1 MVADTISNISVESTR
16 FAFQA
21 PLAPLTSTLGV
32 IVMSLLQQAIDRLSL
47 SVQPLVFETGSAD
60 YPYSTKG
67 TVFLV
72 GYEGKPYVL
81 TARHALNP
89 ECPIPICVFPS
100 DTSHRLI
107 PLDDVFFVPRTE
119 VDEDFVDL
127 AAISIDI
134 KNVTHPEV
142 AQATLIDL
150 ALACGEWQESTEDVQ
165 FFIIGYPEERSFIND
180 ETQEIRTDRV
190 VLFGR
195 YGGPSPLQHLHLF
208 HVSDSL
214 SLSTFSGFSG
224 GPVFAWMENP
234 DQRPVPVL
242 CGMALRGTPAS
253 GLIHFL
259 DRQMLLDALAV
270 KRCLEQKRTEE

>member
-1 MVADTISNISVESTR
+1 
-16 FAFQA
+16 
-21 PLAPLTSTLGV
+21 
-32 IVMSLLQQAIDRLSL
+32 
-47 SVQPLVFETGSAD
+47 
-60 YPYSTKG
+60 
-67 TVFLV
+67 V

-89 ECPIPICVFPS
+89 ENPVPICVFPS

-107 PLDDVFFVPRTE
+107 PLDDVFFVHRTD

-134 KNVTHPEV
+134 KNAIHPDV

-150 ALACGEWQESTEDVQ
+150 ALACGEWKSCAKDAQL
-165 FFIIGYPEERSFIND
+165 FILGYPEERSFIND

-190 VLFGR
+190 AMFGR
-195 YGGPSPLQHLHLF
+195 YDGPSPIQHLHLF
-208 HVSDSL
+208 RVSDSL
-214 SLSTFSGFSG
+214 APKTFSGFSG
-224 GPVFAWMENP
+224 GPIFAWIEKP
-234 DQRPVPVL
+234 EQRPAPVL

-259 DRQMLLDALAV
+259 DRQVLLDALAV
-270 KRCLEQKRTEE
+270 KRRLEQKANGE